1 MGCLSIKNRLANTV
15 IFDFDGTLALL
26 NIDFN
31 RMRRD
36 IGALITSHGI
46 DNSCLNQSYVL
57 ELIDE
62 AAKII
67 GQRSND
73 EEKVFRN
80 DAYRIIEEIE
90 VAAAKKGKLFETTKH
105 LLATLD
111 KAAVRTGIITRNCR
125 KAVRTVFPDIAS
137 YCRVVITREDVHK
150 AKPHPEQIQLALDRL
165 GAAAEFSVMV
175 GDHPLD
181 IETGRRGGTLTAG
194 VLTGYF
200 QEADFARAHANVVL
214 TQAADLL
221 AYLAPRPFPD

>member
-1 MGCLSIKNRLANTV
+1 
-15 IFDFDGTLALL
+15 
-26 NIDFN
+26 
-31 RMRRD
+31 
-36 IGALITSHGI
+36 
-46 DNSCLNQSYVL
+46 
-57 ELIDE
+57 
-62 AAKII
+62 
-67 GQRSND
+67 
-73 EEKVFRN
+73 
-80 DAYRIIEEIE
+80 
-90 VAAAKKGKLFETTKH
+90 
-105 LLATLD
+105 
-111 KAAVRTGIITRNCR
+111 RTGIITRNCR

-221 AYLAPRPFPD
+221 AYLAPSPFPD

>member
-46 DNSCLNQSYVL
+46 DYSCLNQSYVL
-57 ELIDE
+57 ELIGE
-62 AAKII
+62 AGKII
-67 GQRSND
+67 GQRSDD

-80 DAYRIIEEIE
+80 EAYRIIEEIE
-90 VAAAKKGKLFETTKH
+90 VAAAKMGKLFETTKH
-105 LLATLD
+105 LLATLE
-111 KAAVRTGIITRNCR
+111 KATVRTGIITRNCR

-150 AKPHPEQIQLALDRL
+150 AKPHPEQIQLR
-165 GAAAEFSVMV
+165 
-175 GDHPLD
+175 H
-181 IETGRRGGTLTAG
+181 
-194 VLTGYF
+194 
-200 QEADFARAHANVVL
+200 RA
-214 TQAADLL
+214 
-221 AYLAPRPFPD
+221 